1 MKCPVCRATYRPN
14 ETSFCQR
21 CKTDLSSLIQ
31 IHDRAVWHYRQ
42 ALQLFTT
49 GDYLAAQAHNDR
61 AIALHS
67 HHADFH
73 AFAGQLR
80 ALQGDVQQA
89 IVAWEQAQQLEPL
102 HPVASKCLQILTE
115 IGSREQGRAGSRG
128 V

>member
-14 ETSFCQR
+14 ETSSCQR

-49 GDYLAAQAHNDR
+49 GDYLAAQVQNDR
-61 AIALHS
+61 AIALH
-67 HHADFH
+67 HNADFY
-73 AFAGQLR
+73 ALAGQLW
-80 ALQGDVQQA
+80 ALQGEFQQA
-89 IVAWEQAQQLEPL
+89 IVAWKQAQQLEPS
-102 HPVASKCLQILTE
+102 HPVACSCLQILTDFGNS
-115 IGSREQGRAGSRG
+115 IAVRN